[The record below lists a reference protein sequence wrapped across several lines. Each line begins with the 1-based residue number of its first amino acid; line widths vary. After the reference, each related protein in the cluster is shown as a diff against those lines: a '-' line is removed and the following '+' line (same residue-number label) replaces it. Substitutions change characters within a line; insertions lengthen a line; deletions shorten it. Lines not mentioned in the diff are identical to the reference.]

1 MNPHRLQPRA
11 LAARTILSLLTA
23 TALPVLAQT
32 APQTPPP
39 QRFVLEG
46 AVIDSRNAQNLGV
59 TSESGEIA
67 ALFRAQKTL
76 TFGILRS
83 AGIDL
88 DTLAPEVR
96 ARIERFQTT
105 NVDAFRAFSNGLDLK
120 DQGRFAEAREQFRR
134 AAELDPGFALAV
146 EQQQAMPEITLGTQV
161 QIRAVVAAA
170 AGQAVDR
177 GKATYVIDA
186 ARAVAAIQA
195 GQTVVQVA
203 AAAPTDAAALSAGD
217 RSRDYTS
224 NPAGSGTDYVP
235 NLATGLAFT
244 VTAAGQQGR
253 GYAFNNEWKADQ
265 YRVGET
271 GALESAGSAVGLQAQ
286 RESATQQVLGS
297 STLADGTV
305 AYWGRWLSTP
315 DASAS
320 VTVGGQTH
328 RSPALGAVDWIAG
341 DATRSMPTS
350 GTAVFT
356 PAGGGNLS
364 DVSGSVAVN
373 FVTRGVAVQNLGFT
387 IDGLVFSGL
396 NGDAVYDSRTLS
408 GAFNGNY
415 SSGQCSGCNEFL
427 PGSSIFGGN
436 FLGGNADGLIF
447 STTVIDRSGAIRGG
461 TTLMKRP

>member
-1 MNPHRLQPRA
+1 MGRHLKPALLCAA
-11 LAARTILSLLTA
+11 LAAA
-23 TALPVLAQT
+23 AAQPASAQ
-32 APQTPPP
+32 APAP

-59 TSESGEIA
+59 TRESGEIA

-88 DTLAPEVR
+88 DTLPPEVR

-105 NVDAFRAFSNGLDLK
+105 NVEAFRAFSDGLDLK

-170 AGQAVDR
+170 AGQAVER
-177 GKATYVIDA
+177 GKATYVVDA

-203 AAAPTDAAALSAGD
+203 AAAPTDASALSAGD

-224 NPAGSGTDYVP
+224 NPAGSGTDFVP
-235 NLATGLAFT
+235 NLATGLAYGVT
-244 VTAAGQQGR
+244 VAGQPAQGV
-253 GYAFNNEWKADQ
+253 AFSSEWKGDR
-265 YRVGET
+265 YRVSET
-271 GALESAGSAVGLQAQ
+271 GALESVGRAGDFQAQ
-286 RESATQQVLGS
+286 RSAATQQVLGS

-315 DASAS
+315 EASAS
-320 VTVGGQTH
+320 VTAGGVLV
-328 RSPALGAVDWIAG
+328 RAPALGAVDWIAG
-341 DATRSMPTS
+341 DATRAMPTT

-356 PAGGGNLS
+356 PAGGGNLT

-373 FVTRGVAVQNLGFT
+373 FVTRDVGVQDFGFT
-387 IDGLVFSGL
+387 LDGLVFSGL
-396 NGDAVYDSRTLS
+396 NGSTRYDPRALS
-408 GAFNGNY
+408 GGFSGNY
-415 SSGQCSGCNEFL
+415 SSGSCAGCTAFQ
-427 PGSSIFGGN
+427 PQTSVFSGN
-436 FLGGNADGLIF
+436 FLGATADGLIF
-447 STTVIDRSGAIRGG
+447 STILIDDTTTRGG
-461 TTLMKRP
+461 TTLMKRR

>member
-11 LAARTILSLLTA
+11 LAARATLSLLTA

-32 APQTPPP
+32 APQAPPP

-146 EQQQAMPEITLGTQV
+146 EQQQAMPEITLGSQV

-177 GKATYVIDA
+177 GKATFVVDA

-203 AAAPTDAAALSAGD
+203 AAAPTDVAALSASD
-217 RSRDYTS
+217 RSREFTS

-244 VTAAGQQGR
+244 VTATGR
-253 GYAFNNEWKADQ
+253 PSLGYGLSNEWQ
-265 YRVGET
+265 GENYRVADT
-271 GALESAGSAVGLQAQ
+271 GALDSVGSAGDFQAQ
-286 RESATQQVLGS
+286 RGGATQQALGS

-320 VTVGGQTH
+320 VQIDGQAV
-328 RSPALGAVDWIAG
+328 RAPALGAVDWIAG
-341 DATRSMPTS
+341 DATRAMPTT
-350 GTAVFT
+350 GTAVFA
-356 PAGGGNLS
+356 PAGGGNLG
-364 DVSGSVAVN
+364 DVSGNVAVN
-373 FVTRGVAVQNLGFT
+373 FVTRDVALQNLGFT
-387 IDGLVFSGL
+387 LDGRVFSGL
-396 NGDAVYDSRTLS
+396 NGSTRYDERTLS
-408 GAFNGNY
+408 GAFFGNY
-415 SSGQCSGCNEFL
+415 SGGTCTGCTAFV
-427 PGSSIFGGN
+427 PQSSVFGGN
-436 FLGGNADGLIF
+436 FLGSNADGLIF
-447 STTVIDRSGAIRGG
+447 STILIDGAGTLGG
-461 TTLMKRP
+461 TTLLKRP